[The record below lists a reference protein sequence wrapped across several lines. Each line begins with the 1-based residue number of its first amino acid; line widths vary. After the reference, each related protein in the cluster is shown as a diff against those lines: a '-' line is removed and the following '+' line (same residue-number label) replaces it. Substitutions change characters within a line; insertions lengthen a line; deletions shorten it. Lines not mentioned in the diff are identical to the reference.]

1 MSHPRD
7 FESFVLEHQDKVFAT
22 ALRILGNET
31 EARDVAQE
39 TFVRAWHHWDDVA
52 TSAAAAGWL
61 KTVAR
66 NQCINLLQRHRARW
80 STFTDLSPDDPD
92 APGFESTLA
101 VPEAQSGAMLTQEQR
116 VILERAVATLPP
128 DQRAALVLYHFEDMD
143 YVDIARALRV
153 SLGKVKTDIHRA
165 RRALHKTLQPLRED
179 LGC

>member
-1 MSHPRD
+1 MSDTDH
-7 FESFVLEHQDKVFAT
+7 FESFVREHQDKVYAT

-39 TFVRAWHHWDDVA
+39 TFVRAWHHWDDVSSS
-52 TSAAAAGWL
+52 TSAAGWL

-80 STFTDLSPDDPD
+80 SNFTDLSPDDPSE
-92 APGFESTLA
+92 PGFEGTLS
-101 VPEAQSGAMLTQEQR
+101 VPEAQSAQLLTQEQR
-116 VILERAVATLPP
+116 VILGEAVATLPP
-128 DQRAALVLYHFEDMD
+128 DQRVALVLYHFEDMD
-143 YVDIARALRV
+143 YGEIAREMCV

-165 RRALHKTLQPLRED
+165 RRALYKRLQPLRDD